1 MIEAYYVYG
10 VLPAGV
16 RTGERVASASLGGTV
31 RAVEAGP
38 LAALVEEIDDERDLG
53 TREDLV
59 AHSAVLNEVAET
71 TTVVPLRFGTVLPGT
86 AEVTEE
92 LLNLRREE
100 LLDILDVLRDT
111 MQFNLRA
118 RYQLDDLLREV
129 VLANP
134 EIAALRERVSE
145 MPEDAAYYDR
155 VRLGE
160 IVAGEVAS
168 RRDQEAQDLLDAL
181 APLAVEH
188 TVKEPSGMDH
198 LLDCAFRV
206 RQDRRADFE
215 NAAEQQAEQLAGR
228 AQLRLV
234 GPTAVFD
241 FVPGQMG
248 DA

>member
-10 VLPAGV
+10 VLPAGA
-16 RTGERVASASLGGTV
+16 RAGDRVTSASLGGNV
-31 RAVEAGP
+31 RTVEAGP
-38 LAALVEEIDDERDLG
+38 LAALVEEIDEERELG

-71 TTVVPLRFGTVLPGT
+71 TTLVPLRFGTVMPGT
-86 AEVTEE
+86 EAVTEE
-92 LLNLRREE
+92 LLDLRREE

-111 MQFNLRA
+111 IQFNLRA

-134 EIAALRERVSE
+134 EIAALRERVTGV
-145 MPEDAAYYDR
+145 PEDASYYDR

-168 RRDQEAQDLLDAL
+168 RRDEDAQDLLGAL

-188 TVKEPSGMDH
+188 SVKEPSGMDH
-198 LLDCAFRV
+198 LLDCAFLV

-215 NAAEQQAEQLAGR
+215 NAAEQQAERFAGR

-241 FVPGQMG
+241 FVPGQLG
-248 DA
+248 GA

>member
-10 VLPAGV
+10 VLPAGA
-16 RTGERVASASLGGTV
+16 RTGEPVASASLGGTV
-31 RAVEAGP
+31 RTVEAGP

-71 TTVVPLRFGTVLPGT
+71 AAVVPMRFGTVLPGT
-86 AEVTEE
+86 DAVTEE
-92 LLNLRREE
+92 LLNVRRDE
-100 LLDILDVLRDT
+100 LLAMLDALRDT
-111 MQFNLRA
+111 VQFNLRA
-118 RYQLDDLLREV
+118 RYELDELLREV
-129 VLANP
+129 VQANP
-134 EIAALRERVSE
+134 EIAALRGRVAG

-168 RRDQEAQDLLDAL
+168 RRDEEAQVLLDAL
-181 APLAVEH
+181 APFAVEH

-206 RQDRRADFE
+206 RQDQREDFE
-215 NAAEQQAEQLAGR
+215 SAAEQQAERFAGR
-228 AQLRLV
+228 AHLRLV
-234 GPTAVFD
+234 GPTAAFD
-241 FVPGQMG
+241 FVPET
-248 DA
+248 